1 MLLKPATDIAIKNC
15 ELLQPHCYNVN
26 IAGSVRRR
34 VAEPG
39 DIEIICRPLREATG
53 QASMFAEVAAEVAVV
68 KKFADAVHSLG
79 EVLMGNVNGRQM
91 KIMLPEGIKLDLFI
105 PQDHD
110 YYRQYAIRTGSATYA
125 HITLAHAWTQ
135 KGWVG
140 TDQGLRRREDCQQVG
155 ENKYKVINP
164 DGLKPPM
171 WEDEPT
177 FFAWLGVDYIDPRLR
192 DVQSVASF
200 HQHKKLLK

>member
-39 DIEIICRPLREATG
+39 DIEIICRPIREATG
-53 QASMFAEVAAEVAVV
+53 QASMFGEVPGEVAVV

-91 KIMLPEGIKLDLFI
+91 KIMLPEGIKLDMFI
-105 PQDHD
+105 PQDFD
-110 YYRQYAIRTGSATYA
+110 YYRQYAIRTGSRTYA
-125 HITLAHAWTQ
+125 ECTIAHAWKQ

-140 TDQGLRRREDCQQVG
+140 TELGLRRREDCQQFG
-155 ENKYKVINP
+155 ENKWKVINHN
-164 DGLKPPM
+164 GMRPPM
-171 WEDEPT
+171 WENEPD
-177 FFAWLGVDYIDPRLR
+177 FFAWLGIPFIDPRLR
-192 DVQSVASF
+192 DVQSVASYN
-200 HQHKKLLK
+200 QHKQLLK